1 MLAVILPFL
10 CCVHPHSPHTHTERR
25 EQASPYYL
33 QMGTVHDGMRRWWL
47 TGCVLF
53 VRGNSSLRLW
63 ACVGLLVHTLNQP
76 HSHSHTHTHTHTF
89 QVNVLPNISRRM
101 CVKCQAHL
109 ISCHPQ
115 EALIWMLC
123 HLWWS
128 NILNNNSRGEGENGQ
143 KESKRKKNEWDDTKG
158 EVRQHEKRREEPDKR
173 KEIGKRD
180 REKRKEKKTNRLGET
195 NESRKCTTGEE
206 KRKPAT
212 NKGKVETKRKK
223 KKQRQ

>member
-143 KESKRKKNEWDDTKG
+143 KESKRKKKWMRWYKRRSETARKEKGRTRQTKRNRKKRPGKKKG
-158 EVRQHEKRREEPDKR
+158 EKDEQIRRNERESKMHNRRREE
-173 KEIGKRD
+173 
-180 REKRKEKKTNRLGET
+180 KTSDE
-195 NESRKCTTGEE
+195 
-206 KRKPAT
+206 
-212 NKGKVETKRKK
+212 
-223 KKQRQ
+223 